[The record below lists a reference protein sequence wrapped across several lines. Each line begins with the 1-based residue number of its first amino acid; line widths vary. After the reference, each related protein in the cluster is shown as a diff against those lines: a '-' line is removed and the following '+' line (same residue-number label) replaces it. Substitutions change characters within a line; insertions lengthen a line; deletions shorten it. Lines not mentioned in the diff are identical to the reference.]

1 MVGIPKHLRI
11 NESSPFASNRKVSA
25 RKTKMSAIVSKIK
38 TVDQH
43 LTRAVAKYRSANGKT
58 PSELDLMKDSTAVP
72 LVTQRQR
79 LVKQYQY
86 LKQES
91 QFAEDTYN
99 TIKGDS
105 PIRRANQSFQG
116 IGGGSPFDGR
126 KEYRDTGLHSRGMI
140 NRVGSYNSRKG
151 TLWDPRFNASG
162 STVDPKAARYY
173 KRLTGGF

>member
-11 NESSPFASNRKVSA
+11 NESSPFGSNKKPSVR
-25 RKTKMSAIVSKIK
+25 RTKMSAIVGKIK
-38 TVDQH
+38 KVDQH
-43 LTRAVAKYRSANGKT
+43 LTRAVAKYRSANGRT

-79 LVKQYQY
+79 LVKQYEY
-86 LKQES
+86 LKQEDR
-91 QFAEDTYN
+91 FAEDTYR

-126 KEYRDTGLHSRGMI
+126 REYHDPGRNRLGMVS
-140 NRVGSYNSRKG
+140 RVGSYNSKKG
-151 TLWDPRFNASG
+151 TLWDPRFNSSG

-173 KRLTGGF
+173 KRLTGGY